1 MKNCF
6 KRNICPDVTK
16 FKHDLKYNNPF
27 NNLLE
32 SKVIHWN
39 KIIILSN
46 FKKRISNYLISKIN
60 LSRLLKFNNSK
71 NKKKN

>member
-46 FKKRISNYLISKIN
+46 FKKEFQIIWFQKLIYL
-60 LSRLLKFNNSK
+60 
-71 NKKKN
+71 